1 MSASFEATFPST
13 PPGVGAMRRE
23 IAAFAQRCGMD
34 ADGIEAVRLAVS
46 EAATNAV
53 VHAYRDGAG
62 DLRVRARVGEGEL
75 IVVVCDTGV
84 GLAPRPDSPGLGLGM
99 PLIASVTSRFQIV
112 SNEAGTEVHMAFALA
127 GGDSGASA

>member
-1 MSASFEATFPST
+1 VTTSFEAVFPST

-23 IAAFAQRCGMD
+23 IAAFASRCGMD
-34 ADGIEAVRLAVS
+34 AEGVEAVRLAVS

-53 VHAYRDGAG
+53 VHGYRDRAG
-62 DLRVRARVGEGEL
+62 DLAVKATVADGEL
-75 IVVVCDTGV
+75 VVVVCDTGV

-112 SNEAGTEVHMAFALA
+112 SKKAGTEVHMAFALA
-127 GGDSGASA
+127 AGERGAVP

>member
-1 MSASFEATFPST
+1 VTASFEATFSST

-23 IAAFAQRCGMD
+23 IAAFALRCGMD

-62 DLRVRARVGEGEL
+62 DLAVRASVGDGEL
-75 IVVVCDTGV
+75 LIVVCDTGV

-112 SNEAGTEVHMAFALA
+112 SNERGTEVHMAFSLPA
-127 GGDSGASA
+127 GASGAPD

>member
-1 MSASFEATFPST
+1 VTASFEATFPST
-13 PPGVGAMRRE
+13 PPGVGEMRRD
-23 IAAFAQRCGMD
+23 IAAFAHRCGMD

-53 VHAYRDGAG
+53 VHAYRESTG
-62 DLRVRARVGEGEL
+62 DLAVTATVRDGEL
-75 IVVVCDTGV
+75 VVVVCDTGL

-112 SNEAGTEVHMAFALA
+112 SNARGTEVHMAFPLA
-127 GGDSGASA
+127 GGAPA